1 MGKRISTQGQWAGQG
16 CGLTAR
22 DQLAPDGGLR
32 VREGRELQGK
42 VEDVRHSLA
51 MDKFTF
57 FTGTPRA
64 GRRQSRH
71 QEQRKELHQNSTLQ
85 VDFEEFKNMF
95 TFLALKVPIF

>member
-42 VEDVRHSLA
+42 VEDVRHS
-51 MDKFTF
+51 
-57 FTGTPRA
+57 
-64 GRRQSRH
+64 
-71 QEQRKELHQNSTLQ
+71 
-85 VDFEEFKNMF
+85 
-95 TFLALKVPIF
+95 